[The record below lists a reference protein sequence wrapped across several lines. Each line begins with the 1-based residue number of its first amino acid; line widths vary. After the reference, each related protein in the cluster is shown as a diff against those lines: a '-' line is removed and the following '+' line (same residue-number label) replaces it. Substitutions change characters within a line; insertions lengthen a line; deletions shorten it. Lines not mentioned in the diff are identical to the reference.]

1 MNVGVSA
8 STSRRYT
15 ALIVLG
21 VCAFAVSCAGPRAT
35 TGPRVIVL
43 GFDGLDFGL
52 TRDLMAQ
59 GRLPNFSKV
68 ATQGMFAPLG
78 TSLPAQSPVAW
89 STFITGRDP
98 GVHGIFDF
106 IERDPKTLVPY
117 LSTTRTVPG
126 RHNLP
131 VGPWRFPLTAGRVEL
146 LRHGVAFWEDLEAHG
161 IPSTIIRMPAN
172 FPPSGK
178 AAREL
183 SGMGTPD
190 ILGTYGTFSIYTSDP
205 ALVGQ
210 SPSGGAVLSVDDSSG
225 VVHAHFDGPNQPFLR
240 TPQAMHLDFAVAVD
254 GTRQFAKLQVGNA
267 TRVLRVGEWSDW
279 VPLRF
284 DVSPLQTLSAECRVL
299 VKELT
304 PYFVMY
310 VSPLNL
316 DPLAPAEPISTPSD
330 YAAQLAKATGRY
342 YTQGMPDDTKAL
354 KAGLLT
360 VDEFLA
366 QSRIAFEENRRQ
378 FRYTLDRFDGGF
390 LFYYFGDADQVSH
403 MLWRTLD
410 PGHPA
415 YQAAIDAPR
424 AGVIP
429 GIYTD
434 FDAIVGE
441 ALQHLRPDDLI
452 VILSDHGFASWRRAF
467 NLNTWLKTEG
477 YLVEASHTSAD
488 ETGVIG
494 DIDLKRSRAYG
505 LGMNGLYV
513 NLKGREAYGIVAPAD
528 RDALLTEIS
537 RRLLQTKDPATGAA
551 AIAHVYRREEVYS
564 SAGYDDLAPD
574 LIVGYAKGTRVSDDS
589 PLGVVG
595 PEVLTDNRSA
605 WSGDHEMDP
614 PSVPGILLSNR
625 RLTTAPATL
634 QNLAGTIL
642 QQMGIRGFPH

>member
-1 MNVGVSA
+1 MSVGGGALTARRRGA
-8 STSRRYT
+8 SL
-15 ALIVLG
+15 ALGLF
-21 VCAFAVSCAGPRAT
+21 AFAASCGGPTAT

-59 GRLPNFSKV
+59 GRLPNFSKL
-68 ATQGMFAPLG
+68 AAEGMFAPLG

-106 IERDPKTLVPY
+106 IQRDPATLTPY
-117 LSTTRTVPG
+117 LSTTLTVRG
-126 RHNLP
+126 RHNVP
-131 VGPWRFPLTAGRVEL
+131 VGPWRFPLTAGHVEL
-146 LRHGVAFWEDLEAHG
+146 LRHGQAFWEDLESHG
-161 IPSTIIRMPAN
+161 IPTTVIRMPAN
-172 FPPSGK
+172 FPPS
-178 AAREL
+178 ATATREL

-190 ILGTYGTFSIYTSDP
+190 ILGTYGTFTIFTSDP

-210 SPSGGAVLSVDDSSG
+210 SPSGGAVLSVDDSNG
-225 VVHAHFDGPNQPFLR
+225 VVHAQLEGPEQPFLK
-240 TPQAMHLDFAVAVD
+240 TPQTMRLAFTVAVD
-254 GTRQFAKLQVGNA
+254 STRQYAKLLVGDEA
-267 TRVLRVGEWSDW
+267 RLLRVGEWSDW

-284 DVSPLQTLSAECRVL
+284 AVSPLQTLRAECRVL
-299 VKELT
+299 VKALS

-316 DPLAPAEPISTPSD
+316 DPLAPAEPISTPLD
-330 YAAQLAKATGRY
+330 YAAQLATATGRY

-378 FRYTLDRFDGGF
+378 FRYTLARFDAGL

-410 PGHPA
+410 SGHPA
-415 YQAAIDAPR
+415 YRAATDAPR

-429 GIYTD
+429 GIYVD
-434 FDAIVGE
+434 FDGIVGE
-441 ALQHLRPDDLI
+441 ARQHLRPDDLI

-467 NLNTWLKTEG
+467 NLNTWLKTQG
-477 YLVEASHTSAD
+477 YLVEADHPSAD
-488 ETGVIG
+488 QTGVMG

-505 LGMNGLYV
+505 LGMNGLYI
-513 NLKGREAYGIVAPAD
+513 NLKGREAFGTVAPAS
-528 RDALLTEIS
+528 RDALLAEIS
-537 RRLLQTKDPATGAA
+537 DRLLQTKDPATGAPA
-551 AIAHVYRREEVYS
+551 VAHVYRREKVYS
-564 SAGYDDLAPD
+564 SAGHDDLAPD
-574 LIVGYAKGTRVSDDS
+574 LIVGYTKGTRVSDDS
-589 PLGVVG
+589 PLGVLA
-595 PEVLTDNRSA
+595 PEVLTNNMSA

-614 PSVPGILLSNR
+614 QSVPGILISNR

-642 QQMGIRGFPH
+642 QQLGIRGFPH

>member
-1 MNVGVSA
+1 MNRRARA
-8 STSRRYT
+8 SDVRRRGARL
-15 ALIVLG
+15 ALGL
-21 VCAFAVSCAGPRAT
+21 CALAASCGGPTAT
-35 TGPRVIVL
+35 TGPRVVVL

-59 GRLPNFSKV
+59 GRLPNFSTL
-68 ATQGMFAPLG
+68 AAEGMFAPLG

-106 IERDPKTLVPY
+106 IQRDPKTLTPY
-117 LSTTRTVPG
+117 LSTTLTFPG
-126 RHNLP
+126 RHNVP
-131 VGPWRFPLTAGRVEL
+131 IGPWRFPLTSGRVEL
-146 LRHGVAFWEDLEAHG
+146 LRHGQAFWEDLESHG
-161 IPSTIIRMPAN
+161 IRTTVIRMPAN

-178 AAREL
+178 ATREL

-190 ILGTYGTFSIYTSDP
+190 ILGTYGTFTIFTSDP

-225 VVHAHFDGPNQPFLR
+225 VVHAQLEGPEQPFLK
-240 TPQAMHLDFAVAVD
+240 TPQKMRLDFAVAID
-254 GTRQFAKLQVGNA
+254 STRQYAKLVVGDE
-267 TRVLRVGEWSDW
+267 TRLLRVGEWSDW

-284 DVSPLQTLSAECRVL
+284 AVSPLQTLGSECRVL
-299 VKELT
+299 VKELS
-304 PYFVMY
+304 PHFVMY

-330 YAAQLAKATGRY
+330 YAAQVATATGRY

-354 KAGLLT
+354 RAGLLT

-366 QSRIAFEENRRQ
+366 QSRIAFEENHRQ
-378 FRYTLDRFDGGF
+378 FRYTLDRFDAGF

-415 YQAAIDAPR
+415 YQAATDAPR

-429 GIYTD
+429 GIYAD
-434 FDAIVGE
+434 FDGIVGDVR
-441 ALQHLRPDDLI
+441 QHLRPDDLI

-467 NLNTWLKTEG
+467 NLNTWLKTQG
-477 YLVEASHTSAD
+477 YLVQADQNSAD
-488 ETGVIG
+488 QTGVFG
-494 DIDLKRSRAYG
+494 DVDLKRSRAYG
-505 LGMNGLYV
+505 LGMTGLYV
-513 NLKGREAYGIVAPAD
+513 NLKGREAFGTVAPAS
-528 RDALLTEIS
+528 RDALLAEIS
-537 RRLLQTKDPATGAA
+537 DRLLHTKDPATGEAA
-551 AIAHVYRREEVYS
+551 VAHVYRRDEVYS
-564 SAGYDDLAPD
+564 SAGNDDLAPD

-589 PLGVVG
+589 PIGVLAPDVF
-595 PEVLTDNRSA
+595 TNNMSA

-614 PSVPGILLSNR
+614 PSVPGILISNR

-642 QQMGIRGFPH
+642 QQLGIRGFPH

>member
-1 MNVGVSA
+1 MNTSA
-8 STSRRYT
+8 RASAAWRRGAIVILGLWGFAASCSGPT
-15 ALIVLG
+15 AI
-21 VCAFAVSCAGPRAT
+21 

-43 GFDGLDFGL
+43 GFDGLDYGL

-68 ATQGMFAPLG
+68 AAEGMFAPLG
-78 TSLPAQSPVAW
+78 TALPPQSPVAW

-106 IERDPKTLVPY
+106 VQRDPKTMVPS
-117 LSTTRTVPG
+117 LSTTETIPG

-131 VGPWRFPLTAGRVEL
+131 IGPWRFPLTAGHVEL
-146 LRHGVAFWEDLEAHG
+146 LRHGRAFWEDLESHG
-161 IPSTIIRMPAN
+161 IRSTIIRMPAN

-178 AAREL
+178 ATREL

-190 ILGTYGTFSIYTSDP
+190 IRGTYGTFTIFTSDP

-210 SPSGGAVLSVDDSSG
+210 SPSGGDVLSVDDSSG
-225 VVHAHFDGPNQPFLR
+225 VVHAQFEGPTQPFLR
-240 TPQAMHLDFAVAVD
+240 TQQAMRLDFTVAVD
-254 GTRQFAKLQVGNA
+254 ATHQFAKLLVGEE
-267 TRVLRVGEWSDW
+267 TRVLHVGEWSDW

-284 DVSPLQTLSAECRVL
+284 AVSPLQTLSAECRVL
-299 VKELT
+299 VKELS

-366 QSRIAFEENRRQ
+366 QSRIAFEENHRQ
-378 FRYTLDRFDGGF
+378 FRYTLDRFDAGF

-415 YQAAIDAPR
+415 YRAATDAPR

-429 GIYTD
+429 GIYAD

-467 NLNTWLKTEG
+467 NLNTWLKTQG
-477 YLVEASHTSAD
+477 YVVEADHPSGD
-488 ETGVIG
+488 ETGVFG
-494 DIDLKRSRAYG
+494 DVDLNRSRAYG

-513 NLKGREAYGIVAPAD
+513 NLKGREAFGIVAPAD
-528 RDALLTEIS
+528 RDALLREITN
-537 RRLLQTKDPATGAA
+537 RLLQTKDPATGAA
-551 AIAHVYRREEVYS
+551 AVAHVYRREEVYS
-564 SAGYDDLAPD
+564 SAGYDELAPD
-574 LIVGYAKGTRVSDDS
+574 LIIGYAKGTRVSDES
-589 PLGVVG
+589 PLGVLS
-595 PEVLTDNRSA
+595 PEVLRDNMSA

-614 PSVPGILLSNR
+614 PAVPGILLSNR

-642 QQMGIRGFPH
+642 QQIGIRGFPH